1 MTTIEPTSAMARA
14 RRALAPWAGPR
25 RQPGPS
31 NLLAVSIGH
40 GTIDIFN
47 SMGPVLLAHLQLVM
61 GLSAAQVGLAVGL
74 YQLLA
79 GATQPLFGWWTDRQG
94 LPRLSAWSVGWV
106 LVLVVLSAN
115 LAPTIGFAAFVGLFA
130 IAALG
135 SGAFHP
141 QGTMH
146 AGIAL
151 PGRASTTTAI
161 FFFCG
166 QVGLSLGPFLAGWVI
181 DGQGLEG
188 LYWLALLFAPVPLW
202 MGMRLLPAAGLEVD
216 RRVPGAGMGGTESSE
231 PKPRESVAGASS
243 RRGSADAG
251 SAEGVSDGPEAASS
265 SSNGWSWPVAL
276 LTVVFS
282 LRAWIFIGTASFLP
296 LLFQAGGASATRQGL
311 LTGAFWLGGGFSGVI
326 AGVLADRI
334 GKRLVA
340 AICTGFGALLLLA
353 LPDVSGVWALA
364 VVLLCGALLGAP
376 HSVLMVIAQ
385 EVLPVRRGLAAGY
398 ALGFLFSMG
407 AVASWCIGL
416 LADQYALESVIRAG
430 AVPGILVALLLL
442 LLPASTSANP
452 VESRS

>member
-1 MTTIEPTSAMARA
+1 MTSFEPQSALVRA
-14 RRALAPWAGPR
+14 RRALAPWAGPT

-31 NLLAVSIGH
+31 NLLAVSVGH
-40 GTIDIFN
+40 GTIDVFN

-74 YQLLA
+74 YQLLS
-79 GATQPLFGWWTDRQG
+79 GATQPLFGWWTDRRG

-106 LVLVVLSAN
+106 LLLVVASVN
-115 LAPTIGFAAFVGLFA
+115 LAPAIGFGFFVVLFA
-130 IAALG
+130 LAALG

-181 DGQGLEG
+181 DRDGRAGLI
-188 LYWLALLFAPVPLW
+188 WLALLFAPVPFW
-202 MGMRLLPAAGLEVD
+202 MALRLLPAAGERPGQDRRQAARTEVD
-216 RRVPGAGMGGTESSE
+216 ERVSSDVES
-231 PKPRESVAGASS
+231 AAH
-243 RRGSADAG
+243 GSAPEP
-251 SAEGVSDGPEAASS
+251 SERSVSRLPA
-265 SSNGWSWPVAL
+265 VTL
-276 LTVVFS
+276 LTAVFG
-282 LRAWIFIGTASFLP
+282 LRAWVFIGTASFLP

-311 LTGAFWLGGGFSGVI
+311 LTGAFWLGGGLSGVL

-340 AICTGFGALLLLA
+340 ALCTGLGALLLLA
-353 LPDVSGVWALA
+353 LPDVTGGGALA
-364 VVLLCGALLGAP
+364 LVLLCGALLGAP

-385 EVLPVRRGLAAGY
+385 DLLPVRRGLAAGY
-398 ALGFLFSMG
+398 ALGFLFTMG

-416 LADQYALESVIRAG
+416 LADRFALESVIRAG
-430 AVPGILVALLLL
+430 AAPGILVAFLLL
-442 LLPASTSANP
+442 LLPSTSSEAGHGRP
-452 VESRS
+452 

>member
-1 MTTIEPTSAMARA
+1 
-14 RRALAPWAGPR
+14 
-25 RQPGPS
+25 
-31 NLLAVSIGH
+31 
-40 GTIDIFN
+40 
-47 SMGPVLLAHLQLVM
+47 MGPVLLAHLQLVM

-79 GATQPLFGWWTDRQG
+79 GATQPIFGWWTDRRG
-94 LPRLSAWSVGWV
+94 LPRMSAWSVGWV
-106 LVLVVLSAN
+106 LVLVVASVN
-115 LAPTIGFAAFVGLFA
+115 LAPTLGFGWFVVLFA
-130 IAALG
+130 GAALG

-151 PGRASTTTAI
+151 PGHASTTTAI

-166 QVGLSLGPFLAGWVI
+166 QIGLSLGPFLAGWVI
-181 DGQGLEG
+181 DREGVTGLI
-188 LYWLALLFAPVPLW
+188 WLAALFAPVPFW
-202 MGMRLLPAAGLEVD
+202 MGLRLLPAAARHRED
-216 RRVPGAGMGGTESSE
+216 PAQSE
-231 PKPRESVAGASS
+231 ASEAEAVRTRPVVRPS
-243 RRGSADAG
+243 RR
-251 SAEGVSDGPEAASS
+251 EARAAVRF
-265 SSNGWSWPVAL
+265 PAVAL

-311 LTGAFWLGGGFSGVI
+311 LTGAFWLGGGFSGVL

-340 AICTGFGALLLLA
+340 AICTGAGALLLLA
-353 LPDVSGVWALA
+353 LPGAIGGGALA
-364 VVLLCGALLGAP
+364 LVLLCGALLGAP

-416 LADQYALESVIRAG
+416 LADRYALESVIRSG
-430 AVPGILVALLLL
+430 AFPGILVALLLL
-442 LLPASTSANP
+442 LLPSTASQGANTKS
-452 VESRS
+452 V